1 MVASGVTGC
10 YTILNMNRERTMNG
24 TNDSAG
30 LCRNDTSDR
39 PDAIDLRK
47 ENKEYERRRKLVEE
61 AKKRIFKAQ
70 KV

>member
-1 MVASGVTGC
+1 
-10 YTILNMNRERTMNG
+10 MNG

-30 LCRNDTSDR
+30 LCRNDNTAR

-61 AKKRIFKAQ
+61 AKERILKAQ
-70 KV
+70 KI

>member
-1 MVASGVTGC
+1 
-10 YTILNMNRERTMNG
+10 MNG

-30 LCRNDTSDR
+30 LCSNDTSDR